1 VKNKNEGRGQHA
13 TRVKAKATTEL
24 ERDRLDIEIS
34 NTWDE
39 SMDEFDFDED
49 GQLKDA
55 FGNDIDMTQV
65 KNSR

>member
-1 VKNKNEGRGQHA
+1 MGRGRGQHA

-55 FGNDIDMTQV
+55 FGERNRYDGSEEG
-65 KNSR
+65 NSR